1 MLSRYCVIYNLN
13 QGRPECYLAFLAEP
27 ECHNHGSRRWPSVG
41 DTGGFF
47 VFLYFHFLSAVTET
61 YIRWK
66 KSQQVCHTPR
76 QRWGRDT
83 GYCRLLDKVSPSQ
96 WVAIGVLGSLLFG
109 LLTYLTNLYFKIRE
123 DRRKAARGE

>member
-1 MLSRYCVIYNLN
+1 M
-13 QGRPECYLAFLAEP
+13 E
-27 ECHNHGSRRWPSVG
+27 
-41 DTGGFF
+41 
-47 VFLYFHFLSAVTET
+47 
-61 YIRWK
+61 

-83 GYCRLLDKVSPSQ
+83 GYRSCWTKSPSQ

-109 LLTYLTNLYFKIRE
+109 LLTYLTNLYFKIKE